1 MQCLLWYA
9 VCSLVQLLKG
19 PSSSE
24 LPSGCCRLYHQLSS
38 NTTANSSS
46 ISKSS
51 SVASAASVSTA
62 GADGTS
68 QSNPGYELV
77 YNGYF
82 ARPHRRLKYAS
93 LLNTFASFAAAPLI
107 ISYSAAS
114 PIARVAVTTAVIAFA
129 AITTGGLHWF
139 TKPYVHQMLV
149 NRTSDVAKV
158 QMLSFFGRTVWR
170 EFPLS
175 SVTAP
180 TGYHPLASFKA
191 QGRTYYIDRG
201 NFLDAELLKRLVPSS
216 DSPAGQGH
224 EEAAQHSDQAA
235 TRQH

>member
-82 ARPHRRLKYAS
+82 ARPHRRLKVS
-93 LLNTFASFAAAPLI
+93 
-107 ISYSAAS
+107 
-114 PIARVAVTTAVIAFA
+114 
-129 AITTGGLHWF
+129 
-139 TKPYVHQMLV
+139 
-149 NRTSDVAKV
+149 
-158 QMLSFFGRTVWR
+158 
-170 EFPLS
+170 
-175 SVTAP
+175 
-180 TGYHPLASFKA
+180 
-191 QGRTYYIDRG
+191 
-201 NFLDAELLKRLVPSS
+201 
-216 DSPAGQGH
+216 
-224 EEAAQHSDQAA
+224 EAADVWLTLA
-235 TRQH
+235 TRDLPSN